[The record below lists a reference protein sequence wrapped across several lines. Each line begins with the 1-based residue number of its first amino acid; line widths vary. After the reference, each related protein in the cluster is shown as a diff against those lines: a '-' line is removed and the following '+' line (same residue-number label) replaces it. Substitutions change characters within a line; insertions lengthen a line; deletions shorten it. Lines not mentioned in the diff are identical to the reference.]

1 VRRREFIAGLGGAA
15 AWPVMA
21 RAQQTEKIAKI
32 GFIEAGSQQ
41 ANQIFLDSFNDGLKA
56 LGWIEGKN
64 ISVLDRWVEARSER
78 LPEIVNGLIRS
89 GVDVL
94 VTAAGPAS
102 VAAKQAT
109 STIPIVAVGIPDPV
123 GMGLINS
130 LVRPGGN
137 LTGFSSLSVELTA
150 KRVQLLQ
157 EALPKASRVAVIWNP
172 KDPGARLGES
182 DAKGA
187 AEKLGLSLLSIEVA
201 SSDDIERAFSALRT
215 SKPDAV
221 FVINDPLTV
230 ASRDQIVALANGLR
244 LPIIAGFRLF
254 AISGGLLSLGTSLPN
269 DFKRAARLVDKILRG
284 EKPADLPFEQPTQL
298 ELVINLKAAKV
309 LGLELPQ
316 TLLARADEVIE

>member
-1 VRRREFIAGLGGAA
+1 MRRREFIAGLGGAA
-15 AWPVMA
+15 AWPLVG
-21 RAQQTEKIAKI
+21 RAQQTGKIAKI
-32 GFIEAGSQQ
+32 GFIEAASQQ
-41 ANQIFLDSFNDGLKA
+41 ANQIFLDSFNDGLRA
-56 LGWIEGKN
+56 LGWIEGNN
-64 ISVLDRWVEARSER
+64 IVILDRWAEARSER
-78 LPEIVNGLIRS
+78 LPEIVSGLIQS

-102 VAAKQAT
+102 LAAKQAT
-109 STIPIVAVGIPDPV
+109 STIPIVAIGIPDPV
-123 GMGLINS
+123 GIGLINS

-157 EALPKASRVAVIWNP
+157 EALPRASRIAVIWNP
-172 KDPGARLGES
+172 KDPGARLAES

-187 AEKLGLSLLSIEVA
+187 AEKIGLSLLSIEVA
-201 SSDDIERAFSALRT
+201 DPNDIEQAFAGLPP

-230 ASRDQIVALANGLR
+230 GNRDRIVALATDLR

-298 ELVINLKAAKV
+298 ELVVNLKAAKV

>member
-1 VRRREFIAGLGGAA
+1 VKRREFIAVLGGAA
-15 AWPVMA
+15 AWPVVA
-21 RAQQTEKIAKI
+21 RGQQTGKIAKI

-41 ANQIFLDSFNDGLKA
+41 ANQIFLDSFNDGLKT
-56 LGWIEGKN
+56 LGWFEGKN
-64 ISVLDRWVEARSER
+64 ISVLDRWVEAHSER
-78 LPEIVNGLIRS
+78 LPEILNGLIQS

-102 VAAKQAT
+102 VAAKRGT

-157 EALPKASRVAVIWNP
+157 EALPNASRIAVIWNP
-172 KDPGARLGES
+172 QDSGARLGEGG
-182 DAKGA
+182 AKDA
-187 AEKLGLSLLSIEVA
+187 AEKLGLSLLSFEVA
-201 SSDDIERAFSALRT
+201 TPEDIEHAFAGLRT
-215 SKPDAV
+215 NKTDVV

-230 ASRDQIVALANGLR
+230 ANRDRIVALATDLR
-244 LPIIAGFRLF
+244 LPVMAGFRLF
-254 AISGGLLSLGTSLPN
+254 AVSGGLLSLGTSLPN

-284 EKPADLPFEQPTQL
+284 EKPAELPFEQPTQL
-298 ELVINLKAAKV
+298 ELVVNLKTAKV

>member
-1 VRRREFIAGLGGAA
+1 VRRRDFIALLSGAA
-15 AWPVMA
+15 GLPMLAQ
-21 RAQQTEKIAKI
+21 AQQSGKVAKI

-41 ANQIFLDSFNDGLKA
+41 ANQIFLDSFRGGLAA
-56 LGWIEGKN
+56 LGWTDGSN
-64 ISVLDRWVEARSER
+64 VQVMDRWVEARNDR
-78 LPEIVNGLIRS
+78 LPEIINGLIQS
-89 GVDVL
+89 GVDVF

-102 VAAKQAT
+102 VAAKRAT

-157 EALPKASRVAVIWNP
+157 EALPNASRIAVIWNP
-172 KDPGARLGES
+172 QDPGARLGEG

-187 AEKLGLSLLSIEVA
+187 AEKLGLSLLSIEVVIPE
-201 SSDDIERAFSALRT
+201 DIEHAFAGLRT
-215 SKPDAV
+215 NKTDVV

-230 ASRDQIVALANGLR
+230 ANRDRIVALATDLR
-244 LPIIAGFRLF
+244 LPVMAGFRLF
-254 AISGGLLSLGTSLPN
+254 AVSGGLLSLGTSLPN

-284 EKPADLPFEQPTQL
+284 EKPAELPFEQPTQL
-298 ELVINLKAAKV
+298 EMVVNLKTAKV

>member
-1 VRRREFIAGLGGAA
+1 MRRREFIAGLGGAA
-15 AWPVMA
+15 AWPMVA
-21 RAQQTEKIAKI
+21 RGQQTGKIAKI

-56 LGWIEGKN
+56 LGWIEGNN
-64 ISVLDRWVEARSER
+64 IVVLDRWAEARSEQ
-78 LPEIVNGLIRS
+78 LPEIVSGLIQS

-94 VTAAGPAS
+94 VTASGPAS
-102 VAAKQAT
+102 VTAKQAT

-123 GMGLINS
+123 GIGLINS

-157 EALPKASRVAVIWNP
+157 EALPRASRIAVIWNP
-172 KDPGARLGES
+172 KDSSARLGES

-201 SSDDIERAFSALRT
+201 NPNNIEQAFAGLRT

-230 ASRDQIVALANGLR
+230 ANRDRIVALATDLR

-254 AISGGLLSLGTSLPN
+254 TISGGLLSLGTSLPN

-298 ELVINLKAAKV
+298 ELVVNLKAAKV

-316 TLLARADEVIE
+316 TLVARADELIE

>member
-1 VRRREFIAGLGGAA
+1 MRRREFIAGLGGAA
-15 AWPVMA
+15 VWPIAAW
-21 RAQQTEKIAKI
+21 AQQSGKVAKI

-41 ANQIFLDSFNDGLKA
+41 ANQIFLDSFRDGLAA
-56 LGWIEGKN
+56 LGWTDGSN
-64 ISVLDRWVEARSER
+64 VLVMDRWVEARNDR
-78 LPEIVNGLIRS
+78 LPEIINGLVQF
-89 GVDVL
+89 GVDVF

-102 VAAKQAT
+102 VAAKRAT
-109 STIPIVAVGIPDPV
+109 STIPIVAVGIPDPI

-157 EALPKASRVAVIWNP
+157 EALPNASHIAVIWNP
-172 KDPGARLGES
+172 QDSGARLGEG

-201 SSDDIERAFSALRT
+201 TPEDIEHAFAGLRT
-215 SKPDAV
+215 NKTDVV

-230 ASRDQIVALANGLR
+230 ANRDRIVALATDLR
-244 LPIIAGFRLF
+244 LPVMAGFRLF
-254 AISGGLLSLGTSLPN
+254 AVSGGLLSLGTSLPN

-284 EKPADLPFEQPTQL
+284 EKAAELPFEQPTQL
-298 ELVINLKAAKV
+298 ELVVNLKTAKV

>member
-1 VRRREFIAGLGGAA
+1 MRRREFIAGLGGAV
-15 AWPVMA
+15 AWPVVA
-21 RAQQTEKIAKI
+21 RAQQRGKVAKI

-41 ANQIFLDSFNDGLKA
+41 ANQIFLDSFRDGLVA
-56 LGWIEGKN
+56 LGWTDGSN
-64 ISVLDRWVEARSER
+64 VLVMDRWVEARNDR
-78 LPEIVNGLIRS
+78 LPEIINGLIQS
-89 GVDVL
+89 GVDVF

-102 VAAKQAT
+102 VAAKRAT
-109 STIPIVAVGIPDPV
+109 STIPIVAVGIPDPI

-157 EALPKASRVAVIWNP
+157 EALPNASRIAVIWNP
-172 KDPGARLGES
+172 QDSGARLGEG

-201 SSDDIERAFSALRT
+201 TPEDIEHAFAGLRT
-215 SKPDAV
+215 NKTDVV

-230 ASRDQIVALANGLR
+230 ANRDRIVALATDLR
-244 LPIIAGFRLF
+244 LPVMAGFRLF
-254 AISGGLLSLGTSLPN
+254 AVSGGLLSLGTSLPN

-284 EKPADLPFEQPTQL
+284 EKAAELPFEQPTQL
-298 ELVINLKAAKV
+298 ELVVNLKTAKV

>member
-1 VRRREFIAGLGGAA
+1 MRRREFITGLGGAA
-15 AWPVMA
+15 AWPLVA
-21 RAQQTEKIAKI
+21 SAQQTGKIAKI

-64 ISVLDRWVEARSER
+64 ISVLDRWVEAHSER
-78 LPEIVNGLIRS
+78 LPEIVNGLIQS

-109 STIPIVAVGIPDPV
+109 STIPIVGVGIPDPI
-123 GMGLINS
+123 GLGLINS

-137 LTGFSSLSVELTA
+137 FTGFSSLSVELTA

-157 EALPKASRVAVIWNP
+157 EALPRASRIAVFWNP
-172 KDPGARLGES
+172 KDSGSRLGEG

-187 AEKLGLSLLSIEVA
+187 AEKLGLSLLSIEVV
-201 SSDDIERAFSALRT
+201 SRDDIEQAFAGLRT

-221 FVINDPLTV
+221 FVINDPVTV
-230 ASRDQIVALANGLR
+230 NNRDRIVALATDLR

-298 ELVINLKAAKV
+298 ELVVNLKAAKV

-316 TLLARADEVIE
+316 TLVARADEVIE